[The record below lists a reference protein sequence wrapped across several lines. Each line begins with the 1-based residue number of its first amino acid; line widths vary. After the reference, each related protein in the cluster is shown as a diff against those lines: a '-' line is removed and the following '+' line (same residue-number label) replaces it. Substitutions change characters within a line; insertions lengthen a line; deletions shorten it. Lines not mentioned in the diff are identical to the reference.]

1 MINLGLIE
9 GERDSTGNFIKSVLI
24 NDSIIEEQSF
34 DNKHT
39 YQLDVPKQNIGHY
52 GISSCNNFVLGKS
65 VLNITIGWQQN
76 KRKEIVYIEN
86 DSKFAEGTG
95 LHFLLNTYN
104 ADIKYFAPEW
114 KAWET
119 TLGFN
124 GLVQNNKNKG
134 VEFLIPEYKMY
145 DAGIYIVS
153 KKNFDRLFIS
163 GGLRYSYR
171 LIKSDELILD
181 ENGKVINQNNS
192 NTEIKFKAFESNY
205 SSISGSI
212 GSSYKLNKNM
222 IVKLNL
228 SSGYRAPNIAELASN
243 GVHEGTFRYETGNP
257 DLKSE
262 TSL

>member
-1 MINLGLIE
+1 M
-9 GERDSTGNFIKSVLI
+9 
-24 NDSIIEEQSF
+24 
-34 DNKHT
+34 
-39 YQLDVPKQNIGHY
+39 
-52 GISSCNNFVLGKS
+52 
-65 VLNITIGWQQN
+65 
-76 KRKEIVYIEN
+76 
-86 DSKFAEGTG
+86 
-95 LHFLLNTYN
+95 
-104 ADIKYFAPEW
+104 
-114 KAWET
+114 
-119 TLGFN
+119 
-124 GLVQNNKNKG
+124 
-134 VEFLIPEYKMY
+134 
-145 DAGIYIVS
+145 
-153 KKNFDRLFIS
+153 
-163 GGLRYSYR
+163 
-171 LIKSDELILD
+171 D